1 MCEIYSRWSG
11 GRRFGHFIIFCHPC
25 PDWRQAAVRVGN
37 LTLNIVCLTR
47 GIGFRNLIQNRLNK
61 LGKYWLLEISQ
72 NKKSCVDT
80 TNYIR
85 LEGWFVVDVGAGDGP
100 LSRRGWAGAGYSVW
114 SVINQQYFVNLL
126 QTCPPC
132 PPALATLLSCYHDAT
147 CPPCPPA
154 LATLLSCYHDA
165 TCPPCPPALAT
176 LLPCYYD
183 ATVSSLQCPPALA
196 TLHPCYYGATK
207 MVIHTFRICQLL
219 LHLYQFS
226 PIYPTLVENSG
237 TVHASNQKRHW
248 CPPWPALCLVPV

>member
-100 LSRRGWAGAGYSVW
+100 LSRRGWSWGWVFSLIGDQSAVFCKPFTDLSTVSTRTGDSAPLLSWRHRVYSVHPHW
-114 SVINQQYFVNLL
+114 RLWYLAILPSSSFSHLL
-126 QTCPPC
+126 FDVY
-132 PPALATLLSCYHDAT
+132 L
-147 CPPCPPA
+147 
-154 LATLLSCYHDA
+154 
-165 TCPPCPPALAT
+165 
-176 LLPCYYD
+176 
-183 ATVSSLQCPPALA
+183 
-196 TLHPCYYGATK
+196 
-207 MVIHTFRICQLL
+207 TF
-219 LHLYQFS
+219 
-226 PIYPTLVENSG
+226 VENSG
-237 TVHASNQKRHW
+237 TVQASNQKRHW
-248 CPPWPALCLVPV
+248 YPPWPALCLVPL

>member
-11 GRRFGHFIIFCHPC
+11 GKRFGHFIIFCHPC
-25 PDWRQAAVRVGN
+25 PDWRQAAARVGN

-72 NKKSCVDT
+72 NKKSSVDT

-132 PPALATLLSCYHDAT
+132 PPA
-147 CPPCPPA
+147 P
-154 LATLLSCYHDA
+154 
-165 TCPPCPPALAT
+165 AT
-176 LLPCYYD
+176 LLPCHHD
-183 ATVSSLQCPPALA
+183 ATVSSVHSHWRLWSLVIMGWRRALIYDYWVKSGNKALQK
-196 TLHPCYYGATK
+196 TLQKYK
-207 MVIHTFRICQLL
+207 N
-219 LHLYQFS
+219 S
-226 PIYPTLVENSG
+226 ENYRSDEN
-237 TVHASNQKRHW
+237 HKFAH
-248 CPPWPALCLVPV
+248 

>member
-25 PDWRQAAVRVGN
+25 PDWQQAAVRVGN
-37 LTLNIVCLTR
+37 LTLNIGCLTR

-132 PPALATLLSCYHDAT
+132 PPALATLIPSYLAVIKFLPFIVWCLSHICWEFRH
-147 CPPCPPA
+147 
-154 LATLLSCYHDA
+154 S
-165 TCPPCPPALAT
+165 
-176 LLPCYYD
+176 
-183 ATVSSLQCPPALA
+183 SSLKPEAPLVSAMASSLS
-196 TLHPCYYGATK
+196 GAVVNTYPN
-207 MVIHTFRICQLL
+207 IGTFEHCQYRHLRWG
-219 LHLYQFS
+219 LYQNYVIAFRHH
-226 PIYPTLVENSG
+226 PINHTTLYSV
-237 TVHASNQKRHW
+237 VF
-248 CPPWPALCLVPV
+248 

>member
-25 PDWRQAAVRVGN
+25 PDWQQAAVRVGN

-100 LSRRGWAGAGYSVW
+100 LSRRGWGWVFSLIGDQSAV
-114 SVINQQYFVNLL
+114 FCKPF
-126 QTCPPC
+126 TD
-132 PPALATLLSCYHDAT
+132 LS
-147 CPPCPPA
+147 
-154 LATLLSCYHDA
+154 
-165 TCPPCPPALAT
+165 
-176 LLPCYYD
+176 
-183 ATVSSLQCPPALA
+183 TVSTRTGDSAP
-196 TLHPCYYGATK
+196 
-207 MVIHTFRICQLL
+207 LL
-219 LHLYQFS
+219 LWGIKNGHSRIWDMPTFAPPSSFFSHLSHICWEFR
-226 PIYPTLVENSG
+226 LVFY
-237 TVHASNQKRHW
+237 K
-248 CPPWPALCLVPV
+248 C

>member
-11 GRRFGHFIIFCHPC
+11 GKRFGHFIIFCHPC
-25 PDWRQAAVRVGN
+25 PDWRQAAARVGN

-72 NKKSCVDT
+72 NKKSSVDT

-126 QTCPPC
+126 QTCPLC
-132 PPALATLLSCYHDAT
+132 PPA
-147 CPPCPPA
+147 P
-154 LATLLSCYHDA
+154 
-165 TCPPCPPALAT
+165 AT
-176 LLPCYYD
+176 LLPIVVMGFHLWLLGEIRK
-183 ATVSSLQCPPALA
+183 TLQK
-196 TLHPCYYGATK
+196 TG
-207 MVIHTFRICQLL
+207 R
-219 LHLYQFS
+219 LYNLTIFHQFS
-226 PIYPTLVENSG
+226 PPIFLTYVQNSG
-237 TVHASNQKRHW
+237 TVHASNQNSRW
-248 CPPWPALCLVPV
+248 CLPWPALCLVPV

>member
-11 GRRFGHFIIFCHPC
+11 GKRFGHFIIFCHPC
-25 PDWRQAAVRVGN
+25 PDWRQAAARVGN

-72 NKKSCVDT
+72 NKKSSVDT

-132 PPALATLLSCYHDAT
+132 PPA
-147 CPPCPPA
+147 P
-154 LATLLSCYHDA
+154 
-165 TCPPCPPALAT
+165 AT
-176 LLPCYYD
+176 LLPCYHD
-183 ATVSSLQCPPALA
+183 ATVSTASIHTGDSAPLSSWRHCVQCPLILA
-196 TLHPCYYGATK
+196 TLVPCYYGVTEGFDLWLLGEIRKQGSTK
-207 MVIHTFRICQLL
+207 DSTKIQIQKFRKL
-219 LHLYQFS
+219 
-226 PIYPTLVENSG
+226 
-237 TVHASNQKRHW
+237 
-248 CPPWPALCLVPV
+248 

>member
-25 PDWRQAAVRVGN
+25 PDWQQAAVRVGN

-100 LSRRGWAGAGYSVW
+100 LSRRGWGWGWVFSLIGDQSAVFCKPFTDLSTVSTRTGDSAP
-114 SVINQQYFVNLL
+114 LL
-126 QTCPPC
+126 SWRHLYTVSTRTGDSAPLLSWRQCVQCLLAP
-132 PPALATLLSCYHDAT
+132 ATLIPCYHDTT
-147 CPPCPPA
+147 CPACPLHSHWRLCF
-154 LATLLSCYHDA
+154 LAILPSSSFSHLLFNVY
-165 TCPPCPPALAT
+165 L
-176 LLPCYYD
+176 
-183 ATVSSLQCPPALA
+183 
-196 TLHPCYYGATK
+196 
-207 MVIHTFRICQLL
+207 TF
-219 LHLYQFS
+219 
-226 PIYPTLVENSG
+226 VENSG
-237 TVHASNQKRHW
+237 TV
-248 CPPWPALCLVPV
+248 